1 MLSTYLFPSLVST
14 LISLLSACA
23 YAEDSPDE
31 LQSARTQL
39 TGFGTLGIAHSTSS
53 QADIVRDL
61 SQSSGVGASGRTSL
75 ALDSNFG
82 LQLDHRINDSTEAA
96 IQLLARKAD
105 RDFVPE
111 LAWLYAAYTPND
123 RLKLR
128 LGRVG
133 FDVYMLADSRQV
145 AYSYTWV
152 RPPVDFFGG
161 LIVSYFDGVDAVLSF
176 QDAQQGN
183 YQAKFYAGFARGKS
197 YTGHADYDFSLDGSR
212 ILGGHLAYQRG
223 AWSARLGYSQLL
235 VKNEYSS
242 LVPLLDAFHTA
253 PLNTL
258 IPDAAQLSA
267 QLGMQNKR
275 FRYLSAGVVYD
286 AGPLQ
291 VQAMFSQTSTNSLNF
306 PDSYAAFLS
315 ASYRLGKW
323 TPYATLSASRPV
335 SAQIPLQPPA
345 NAPAAVIQ
353 LFKDLNDGIHSQR
366 NGQSTLSLGLRL
378 DLSDSSNLKLQ
389 IDRIHSKEKFLVR
402 KEAPGWNGRAT
413 LFSASYNFVF

>member
-1 MLSTYLFPSLVST
+1 MLRTYLFPSFIST
-14 LISLLSACA
+14 LILLISNCS
-23 YAEDSPDE
+23 YAEEHTDE
-31 LQSARTQL
+31 QQPATTQV

-53 QADIVRDL
+53 QVDIVRDL

-82 LQLDHRINDSTEAA
+82 LQLDHRINDNTDVAA
-96 IQLLARKAD
+96 QLLARKAD
-105 RDFVPE
+105 KDFVPE
-111 LAWLYAAYTPND
+111 LTWLYAAYMPND

-152 RPPVDFFGG
+152 RPPVDFFGS
-161 LIVSYFDGVDAVLSF
+161 LIVSYFDGADAVLSF

-183 YQAKFYAGFARGKS
+183 YQVKLYAGFAQGKS
-197 YTGHADYDFSLDGSR
+197 YTGHADYDFSLDGSK
-212 ILGGHLAYQRG
+212 ILGAHLAYQRG

-235 VKNEYSS
+235 VRNEYAS
-242 LVPLLDAFHTA
+242 LVPLLGAFHTA

-267 QLGMQNKR
+267 ELGMQNKR
-275 FRYLSAGVVYD
+275 IRYLSAGLVYD

-291 VQAMFSQTSTNSLNF
+291 VQAMLSQTSTNSLNF

-315 ASYRLGKW
+315 TSYRMGKW

-335 SAQIPLQPPA
+335 STQIPLQPPA
-345 NAPAAVIQ
+345 NAPATVIQ
-353 LFKDLNDGIHSQR
+353 LFSDINNGIHSQR

-389 IDRIHSKEKFLVR
+389 IDHIRSKERLLVR
-402 KEAPGWNGRAT
+402 KEAPDWNGRAT
-413 LFSASYNFVF
+413 LLSASYNFVF